1 MIEYLLKYPDKI
13 IEPLLQHLSI
23 TVIVL
28 AYSVVIALGLTLLII
43 NNKALSNI
51 VVGFFSAFYCIP
63 SLAIFA
69 LCIPILGL
77 GRQTVII
84 VLIVYNQFY
93 LIRSFITALQNV
105 DSAICEAALGCGMT
119 QMQIFCKVKFPLAIP
134 GMIAGIRV
142 ATISTISIA
151 MIGVSINGGGLGVI
165 LFDGM
170 RTRNT
175 VKILWGIVLAASLN
189 LVINKSLVILEKY
202 TKKKIHI

>member
-105 DSAICEAALGCGMT
+105 DSAVCEAALGCGMT

>member
-1 MIEYLLKYPDKI
+1 MIEYLLKYPNKI

-28 AYSVVIALGLTLLII
+28 AYSVIIALGLTLLIM

-69 LCIPILGL
+69 LCIPLLGL
-77 GRQTVII
+77 GRQTVIT

-105 DSAICEAALGCGMT
+105 DSAVCEAALGCGMT
-119 QMQIFCKVKFPLAIP
+119 PMQIFCKVKFPLAIP

-189 LVINKSLVILEKY
+189 LVINQSLVILEKY